1 MRLSAQFM
9 VPMRGTPSYTRTS
22 NQLSAQ
28 GVATNVN
35 SSDTTE
41 AQGGNTAVSDGIS
54 YSRQWDF
61 GGFSNLSDRSHGG
74 ANGNAVFHL
83 DAEL

>member
-1 MRLSAQFM
+1 MSEETQMGPLNSLK
-9 VPMRGTPSYTRTS
+9 
-22 NQLSAQ
+22 QLELIEKNI
-28 GVATNVN
+28 TE
-35 SSDTTE
+35 TE

-61 GGFSNLSDRSHGG
+61 GGFSNLQDRSHGG

-83 DAEL
+83 DSEL